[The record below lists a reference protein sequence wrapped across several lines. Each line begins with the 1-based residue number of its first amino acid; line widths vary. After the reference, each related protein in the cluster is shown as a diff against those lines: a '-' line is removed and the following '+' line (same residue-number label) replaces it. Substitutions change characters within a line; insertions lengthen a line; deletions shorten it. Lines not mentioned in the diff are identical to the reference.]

1 MYGLKKTSING
12 PLWLIGHY
20 SLLLIKQD
28 NKKHLWNFR
37 SRCDSHTYIFL
48 ASFFHINK
56 LFICLIS
63 CSMAK
68 KRSMITRM
76 ISLWKESVTRT
87 HQIIVMWKKKYCST
101 IHLKNWNKANF
112 FGGQLTTYI
121 AKENISK
128 CGYFKQYWFLMQIF
142 A

>member
-1 MYGLKKTSING
+1 MTWKKTSING

-28 NKKHLWNFR
+28 NKKHLWNFW

-48 ASFFHINK
+48 ASFFYINK
-56 LFICLIS
+56 LFICWIS

-68 KRSMITRM
+68 KWSMITRM

-87 HQIIVMWKKKYCST
+87 HQSPDSLPWQKGIWQNFAIGIWEKYMWWIRITRSFSLDILEFHT
-101 IHLKNWNKANF
+101 QRGFNR
-112 FGGQLTTYI
+112 
-121 AKENISK
+121 
-128 CGYFKQYWFLMQIF
+128 
-142 A
+142 